1 MSLSLDR
8 MTGQGMAAMSLD
20 AIAAPSASSRA
31 FVPPRLA
38 VVVPSYNERDNVEL
52 LYLKVAQA
60 LGDRPWEMIV
70 VDDNSPDGT
79 AAVVNELSRVYPNLR
94 CLQRFGRRG
103 LASAC
108 IEGIAATA
116 APYVAVIDADLQHD
130 ETVLPDMLSLAE
142 AGADLVVG
150 SRFAAS
156 GSVGEGLSRPRESGS
171 RLATRLAQ
179 LITGNTVS
187 DPMSGFFLVRRDMAL
202 RAAPRLSKDGFKVL
216 MDLIVTTNRMGVPL
230 KVAEVPYVFRPR
242 HAGESKMSPL
252 VVIQYLGLWLSKL
265 TGGTLPPSFLLF
277 GLVGG
282 TGVAVHLGVLSL
294 LTSALS
300 LSFVVSQVAA
310 TVAAMTWNFWL
321 NNNLTYAD
329 RKLRGVRMVKGLL
342 SFFAIC
348 ALGGLANVSVASTIY
363 QWDQQTL
370 VAGLAGAVMS
380 SVFNYAVTRAFTWK

>member
-1 MSLSLDR
+1 MSLSFDPA
-8 MTGQGMAAMSLD
+8 TGQGADTSVEPLTLPHAG
-20 AIAAPSASSRA
+20 SSPA
-31 FVPPRLA
+31 FVPPTLA
-38 VVVPSYNERDNVEL
+38 VVVPSYNERDNIEL
-52 LYLKVAQA
+52 LYLRVAGA
-60 LGDRPWEMIV
+60 LGDLRWEMIV

-79 AAVVNELSRVYPNLR
+79 AALVNELSRVYPDLR

-108 IEGIAATA
+108 IEGMAATA
-116 APYVAVIDADLQHD
+116 APYVAIIDADLQHD
-130 ETVLPDMLSLAE
+130 EAVLPVMLAHAE

-156 GSVGEGLSRPRESGS
+156 GSVGEGLSRSRESGS

-179 LITGNTVS
+179 LITGNAVS
-187 DPMSGFFLVRRDMAL
+187 DPMSGFFLVRREVAL

-252 VVIQYLGLWLSKL
+252 VVIQYLGLWFSKL

-294 LTSALS
+294 LTAAFSQG
-300 LSFVVSQVAA
+300 FVASQVAA
-310 TVAAMTWNFWL
+310 TLAAMTWNFWL

-329 RKLRGVRMVKGLL
+329 RKLRGMRMVRGLL

-370 VAGLAGAVMS
+370 VAGLAGAIMS